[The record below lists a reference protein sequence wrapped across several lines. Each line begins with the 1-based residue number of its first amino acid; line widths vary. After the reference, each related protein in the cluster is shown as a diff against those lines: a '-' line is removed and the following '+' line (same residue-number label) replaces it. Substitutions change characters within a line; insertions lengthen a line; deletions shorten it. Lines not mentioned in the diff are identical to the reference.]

1 MRKGIVLATL
11 VALLIPALSLAG
23 ETVYGKGVSS
33 RETMPVSELLAH
45 PDTYVGKTVRVQ
57 GLAVGV
63 CEHRGCWI
71 NIGSDKE
78 GESVRVKVEDGV
90 IVFPA
95 SILGSTVIAE
105 GVWTANKLDLET
117 TKKYCGAQAEQKGE
131 EFNPDNVTACMTLYQ
146 ISGTG
151 AVQLQAAAAPN
162 PASKVEARELEA
174 AKKPGHQG

>member
-1 MRKGIVLATL
+1 MRKGIIVAFCL
-11 VALLIPALSLAG
+11 ALLVPALSLAG

-33 RETMPVSELLAH
+33 RETIPVSQLLAT
-45 PDTYVGKTVRVQ
+45 PDAYVGQTLRVE

-78 GESVRVKVEDGV
+78 GETLRVKVEDGV

-117 TKKYCGAQAEQKGE
+117 TKQYCGAQAEKKGE
-131 EFNPDNVTACMTLYQ
+131 EFNPEHVTDCMTLYQ
-146 ISGTG
+146 LSGTG
-151 AVQLQAAAAPN
+151 AVALEAAAAPKADPKAEPN
-162 PASKVEARELEA
+162 ALEA
-174 AKKPGHQG
+174 VKPQHKG